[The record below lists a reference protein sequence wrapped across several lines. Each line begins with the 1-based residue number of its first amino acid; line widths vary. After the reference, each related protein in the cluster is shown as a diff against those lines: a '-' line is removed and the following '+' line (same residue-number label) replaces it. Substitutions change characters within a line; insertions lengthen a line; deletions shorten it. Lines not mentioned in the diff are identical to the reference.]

1 MVTKSSIWTKL
12 SFVKKIIM
20 VRFLG
25 FVLIF
30 FTIFFSRAISI
41 EVTSLEAEKRLEFSE
56 LFPKRICEKIY
67 DKSTFGSVKKLTD
80 DITLRNYFNLKRI
93 DLDEQNSTLSLF
105 LDQRSF
111 FYTEPKLNLII
122 FNSLSDDFSDEM
134 SSINKKVIEAKT
146 QKIVVCEYD
155 LNKSISEGKFFDF
168 QMTFQDSTKVESN
181 VKPKILIFYDGTIEY
196 IYYDE
201 VVSYN
206 ISDFDYKRYP
216 FDEQSFKF
224 VIYSKI
230 FEKVSFR
237 ASDKFKI
244 LNDEMREVNFTN
256 ISSPGWTINQFISY
270 PYMETLVDAYS
281 DYAKHSITTEFL
293 IERNSISFVFKFI
306 MPIVMIIMVT
316 YFTIF
321 VPFEFYRISVCITLV
336 LSLVAFNLVAAASK
350 IPDMP
355 YLNVFDWFIF
365 TAYIN
370 AISVLIITFIES
382 IYIGHFMGY
391 SQTDILKV
399 PRHEKTGLLIFR
411 KLSWIILLIILI
423 VSALAGYWVI
433 FLN

>member
-1 MVTKSSIWTKL
+1 MI
-12 SFVKKIIM
+12 
-20 VRFLG
+20 RFLG
-25 FVLIF
+25 FILIF
-30 FTIFFSRAISI
+30 LSIFISRAISI

-56 LFPKRICEKIY
+56 LFPKRICDNIY
-67 DKSTFGSVKKLTD
+67 DKSTFGTEKKLKED
-80 DITLRNYFNLKRI
+80 VVLKNFFNLKRI
-93 DLDEQNSTLSLF
+93 NLNEQNSSLSLF

-111 FYTEPKLNLII
+111 YYTEPKLNLII

-134 SSINKKVIEAKT
+134 SAINKKVIEAKT

-155 LNKSISEGKFFDF
+155 LNKSILEGKFFDF
-168 QMTFQDSTKVESN
+168 QMTYQDSTKVESN
-181 VKPKILIFYDGTIEY
+181 IDPKILIFYDGTVEY

-201 VVSYN
+201 VVTYN
-206 ISDFDYKRYP
+206 ISDFNYKKYP

-224 VIYSKI
+224 VVYSKV

-237 ASDKFKI
+237 ASNKFKI
-244 LNDEMREVNFTN
+244 LNDEMRKVNFTN

-293 IERNSISFVFKFI
+293 IQRNSISFVFKFI
-306 MPIVMIIMVT
+306 MPIVMIIMIT
-316 YFTIF
+316 YLTIF
-321 VPFEFYRISVCITLV
+321 LPFEFYRISVCITLV
-336 LSLVAFNLVAAASK
+336 LSLVAFNLVAASSK

-370 AISVLIITFIES
+370 AISVLIVTFIES

-391 SQTDILKV
+391 GQRDILNV
-399 PRHEKTGLLIFR
+399 PRHEKKGLLKFR
-411 KLSWIILLIILI
+411 KISGGVLLTILI
-423 VSALAGYWVI
+423 VSSVIGYSYI
-433 FLN
+433 YK

>member
-1 MVTKSSIWTKL
+1 MKMQTKKQMFLYPENFKIMKVL
-12 SFVKKIIM
+12 SFILLMLIN
-20 VRFLG
+20 
-25 FVLIF
+25 FVPK
-30 FTIFFSRAISI
+30 AVSI
-41 EVTSLEAEKRLEFSE
+41 EVSTLEAEKRLEFSE
-56 LFPKRICEKIY
+56 LFPKRICDDIY
-67 DKSTFGSVKKLTD
+67 NKSTFGVEKKLQED
-80 DITLRNYFNLKRI
+80 VTLRNFYNLKRI
-93 DLDEQNSTLSLF
+93 NLDEQKSTLSLF
-105 LDQRSF
+105 IDQRSF
-111 FYTEPKLNLII
+111 FYKEPKLNLII
-122 FNSLSDDFSDEM
+122 FNSLSDDFSNEM
-134 SSINKKVIEAKT
+134 SSISKKVKEAKT

-168 QMTFQDSTKVESN
+168 QMTFQDSIKVESN

-201 VVSYN
+201 VATYN

-244 LNDEMREVNFTN
+244 LNDEMREVNFSN
-256 ISSPGWTINQFISY
+256 ISSPGWTINQYIAY

-306 MPIVMIIMVT
+306 TPIMMIILIT
-316 YFTIF
+316 YITIF
-321 VPFEFYRISVCITLV
+321 LPFEFYRISVCITLV
-336 LSLVAFNLVAAASK
+336 LSLVAFNLVAASSK

-370 AISVLIITFIES
+370 AVSVLIVTFVES
-382 IYIGHFMGY
+382 IYIGHFLGY
-391 SQTDILKV
+391 GQKDILKV
-399 PRHEKTGLLIFR
+399 PRHKINGLLIFR
-411 KLSWIILLIILI
+411 KISWIILLLILI
-423 VSALAGYWVI
+423 ISASIGYFYI
-433 FLN
+433 YK

>member
-1 MVTKSSIWTKL
+1 MKMQTKKQMFLYPENNKNMKVL
-12 SFVKKIIM
+12 SFILLMLIN
-20 VRFLG
+20 
-25 FVLIF
+25 FVPK
-30 FTIFFSRAISI
+30 AVSI
-41 EVTSLEAEKRLEFSE
+41 EVSTLEAEKRLEFSE
-56 LFPKRICEKIY
+56 LFPKRICDDIY
-67 DKSTFGSVKKLTD
+67 NKSTFGVEKKLQED
-80 DITLRNYFNLKRI
+80 VTLRNYYNLKRI
-93 DLDEQNSTLSLF
+93 NLDEQKSTLSLF
-105 LDQRSF
+105 IDQRSF
-111 FYTEPKLNLII
+111 FYKEPNLNLII
-122 FNSLSDDFSDEM
+122 FNSLSDDFSNEM
-134 SSINKKVIEAKT
+134 SSISKKVKEAKT

-155 LNKSISEGKFFDF
+155 LNRSILEGKFFDF

-201 VVSYN
+201 VVTYN
-206 ISDFDYKRYP
+206 ISDFNYKKYP
-216 FDEQSFKF
+216 FDKQSFKF

-237 ASDKFKI
+237 ASDKFKL
-244 LNDEMREVNFTN
+244 LNNEMREVNFSN
-256 ISSPGWTINQFISY
+256 ISSPGWSIIQYIAY

-306 MPIVMIIMVT
+306 TPIMMITLIT

-321 VPFEFYRISVCITLV
+321 LPFEFYRISVCITLV
-336 LSLVAFNLVAAASK
+336 LSLVAFNLVAASSK

-370 AISVLIITFIES
+370 AVSVLIVTFVES

-391 SQTDILKV
+391 GQKDILRV
-399 PRHEKTGLLIFR
+399 PRDQKTGLLIFR
-411 KLSWIILLIILI
+411 KISWIILLLILI
-423 VSALAGYWVI
+423 ISASIGYFYI
-433 FLN
+433 YK

>member
-1 MVTKSSIWTKL
+1 MMNMRIKVL
-12 SFVKKIIM
+12 SFILLFLII
-20 VRFLG
+20 
-25 FVLIF
+25 FVPK
-30 FTIFFSRAISI
+30 AVSI
-41 EVTSLEAEKRLEFSE
+41 EVSTLEAEKRLEFSE
-56 LFPKRICEKIY
+56 LFPKRICDDIY
-67 DKSTFGSVKKLTD
+67 NKSTFGVEKKLQED
-80 DITLRNYFNLKRI
+80 VTLRNYYNLKRI
-93 DLDEQNSTLSLF
+93 NLDEQKSTLSLF
-105 LDQRSF
+105 IDQRSF
-111 FYTEPKLNLII
+111 FYKEPNLNLII
-122 FNSLSDDFSDEM
+122 FNSLSDDFSNEM
-134 SSINKKVIEAKT
+134 SSISKKVKEAKT

-155 LNKSISEGKFFDF
+155 LNRSILEGKFFDF

-201 VVSYN
+201 VVTYN
-206 ISDFDYKRYP
+206 ISDFNYKKYP

-237 ASDKFKI
+237 ASDKFKL
-244 LNDEMREVNFTN
+244 LNNEMREVNFSN
-256 ISSPGWTINQFISY
+256 ISSPGWSIIQYIAY

-306 MPIVMIIMVT
+306 TPIMMITLIT

-321 VPFEFYRISVCITLV
+321 LPFEFYRISVCITLV
-336 LSLVAFNLVAAASK
+336 LSLVAFNLVAASSK

-370 AISVLIITFIES
+370 AVSVLIVTFVES

-391 SQTDILKV
+391 GQKDILRV
-399 PRHEKTGLLIFR
+399 PRDQKTGLLIFR
-411 KLSWIILLIILI
+411 KISWIILLLILI
-423 VSALAGYWVI
+423 ISASIGYFYI
-433 FLN
+433 YK

>member
-1 MVTKSSIWTKL
+1 MT
-12 SFVKKIIM
+12 
-20 VRFLG
+20 RFLG
-25 FVLIF
+25 FVFILL
-30 FTIFFSRAISI
+30 TIFISRAISI
-41 EVTSLEAEKRLEFSE
+41 EVSSLEAEKRLEFSE
-56 LFPKRICEKIY
+56 LFPKRICDNIY
-67 DKSTFGSVKKLTD
+67 DKSTFGVEKKLKED
-80 DITLRNYFNLKRI
+80 VILKNYFNLKRI
-93 DLDEQNSTLSLF
+93 DLNEQNSNLSLF

-111 FYTEPKLNLII
+111 YYTEPKLNLII

-134 SSINKKVIEAKT
+134 SAINKKVIEAKT

-155 LNKSISEGKFFDF
+155 LNRSISEGKFFDF

-201 VVSYN
+201 VASYN

-237 ASDKFKI
+237 ASDKFKV
-244 LNDEMREVNFTN
+244 LNDEMRVVNFTN

-293 IERNSISFVFKFI
+293 IERNSVSFVFKFI

-321 VPFEFYRISVCITLV
+321 LPFEFYRISVCITLV
-336 LSLVAFNLVAAASK
+336 LSLVAFNLVAASSK

-370 AISVLIITFIES
+370 AVSVLIVTFVES
-382 IYIGHFMGY
+382 IYIGHFLGY
-391 SQTDILKV
+391 GQKDILKV
-399 PRHEKTGLLIFR
+399 PRHKINGLLIFR
-411 KLSWIILLIILI
+411 KISWIILLLILI
-423 VSALAGYWVI
+423 ISASIGYFYI
-433 FLN
+433 YK

>member
-1 MVTKSSIWTKL
+1 MKMQTKNQMFLYPENFKIMKVL
-12 SFVKKIIM
+12 SFILLMLIN
-20 VRFLG
+20 
-25 FVLIF
+25 FVPK
-30 FTIFFSRAISI
+30 AVSI
-41 EVTSLEAEKRLEFSE
+41 EVSTLEAEKRLEFSE
-56 LFPKRICEKIY
+56 LFPKRICDDIY
-67 DKSTFGSVKKLTD
+67 NKSTFGVEKKLQED
-80 DITLRNYFNLKRI
+80 VTLRNFYNLKRI
-93 DLDEQNSTLSLF
+93 NLDEQKSTLSLF
-105 LDQRSF
+105 IDQRSF
-111 FYTEPKLNLII
+111 FYKEPKLNLII

-134 SSINKKVIEAKT
+134 SSISKKVKEAKT

-155 LNKSISEGKFFDF
+155 LNRSILEGKFFDF

-201 VVSYN
+201 VVTYN
-206 ISDFDYKRYP
+206 ISDFNYKKYP
-216 FDEQSFKF
+216 FDKQSFKF

-244 LNDEMREVNFTN
+244 LNNDMREVNFSN
-256 ISSPGWTINQFISY
+256 ISSPGWSIIQYIAY

-281 DYAKHSITTEFL
+281 DYAKHSLTTEFL

-306 MPIVMIIMVT
+306 TPIMMITLIT

-321 VPFEFYRISVCITLV
+321 LPFEFYRISVCITLV
-336 LSLVAFNLVAAASK
+336 LSLVAFNLVAASSK

-370 AISVLIITFIES
+370 AVSVLIVTFVES
-382 IYIGHFMGY
+382 IYIGHFLGY
-391 SQTDILKV
+391 GQKDILKV
-399 PRHEKTGLLIFR
+399 PRDKKTGLLIFR
-411 KLSWIILLIILI
+411 KISWIVLLLILI
-423 VSALAGYWVI
+423 ISASIGYFYI
-433 FLN
+433 YK

>member
-1 MVTKSSIWTKL
+1 MT
-12 SFVKKIIM
+12 
-20 VRFLG
+20 RFFG

-30 FTIFFSRAISI
+30 LTIFISRAISI

-56 LFPKRICEKIY
+56 LFPKRICDNIY
-67 DKSTFGSVKKLTD
+67 DQSNFGVEKKLKED
-80 DITLRNYFNLKRI
+80 VTLKNYFNLKRI
-93 DLDEQNSTLSLF
+93 NLDEQKSTLFLF

-122 FNSLSDDFSDEM
+122 FNSLSDDFSNEM
-134 SSINKKVIEAKT
+134 SAINKKVIEAKT

-196 IYYDE
+196 VYYDE
-201 VVSYN
+201 VASYN

-237 ASDKFKI
+237 ASNKFKI
-244 LNDEMREVNFTN
+244 LNDEMREVNFSN
-256 ISSPGWTINQFISY
+256 ISSPGWTINQYIAY

-293 IERNSISFVFKFI
+293 IQRNSISFVFKFI
-306 MPIVMIIMVT
+306 MPIVMIIIVT
-316 YFTIF
+316 YFTVF

-350 IPDMP
+350 IPNMP

-370 AISVLIITFIES
+370 AISVLIITFVES

-391 SQTDILKV
+391 GQRDILKI
-399 PRHEKTGLLIFR
+399 PKDEKTGLLKFR
-411 KLSWIILLIILI
+411 RISWIILLIILI
-423 VSALAGYWVI
+423 TSTLLGYFYI
-433 FLN
+433 YK

>member
-1 MVTKSSIWTKL
+1 MT
-12 SFVKKIIM
+12 
-20 VRFLG
+20 RFFG

-30 FTIFFSRAISI
+30 LTIFISRAISI

-56 LFPKRICEKIY
+56 LFPKRICDNIY
-67 DKSTFGSVKKLTD
+67 DQSNFGVEKKLKED
-80 DITLRNYFNLKRI
+80 VTLKNYFNLKRI
-93 DLDEQNSTLSLF
+93 NLDEQKSTLSLF

-122 FNSLSDDFSDEM
+122 FNSLSDDFSNEM
-134 SSINKKVIEAKT
+134 SAINKKVIEAKT

-196 IYYDE
+196 VYYDE
-201 VVSYN
+201 IASYN

-237 ASDKFKI
+237 ASNKFKI
-244 LNDEMREVNFTN
+244 LNDEMREVNFSN
-256 ISSPGWTINQFISY
+256 ISSPGWTINQYIAY

-293 IERNSISFVFKFI
+293 IQRNSISFVFKFI
-306 MPIVMIIMVT
+306 MPIVMIIIVT
-316 YFTIF
+316 YFTVF

-350 IPDMP
+350 IPNMP

-370 AISVLIITFIES
+370 AISVLIITFVES

-391 SQTDILKV
+391 GQKDILKI
-399 PRHEKTGLLIFR
+399 PRDEKTGLLKFR
-411 KLSWIILLIILI
+411 RISWIILLIILI
-423 VSALAGYWVI
+423 TSTLLGYFYI
-433 FLN
+433 YK

>member
-1 MVTKSSIWTKL
+1 MI
-12 SFVKKIIM
+12 
-20 VRFLG
+20 RFLG
-25 FVLIF
+25 FILIF
-30 FTIFFSRAISI
+30 LSIFISRAISI

-56 LFPKRICEKIY
+56 LFPKRICDNIY
-67 DKSTFGSVKKLTD
+67 DKSTFGTEKKLKED
-80 DITLRNYFNLKRI
+80 VTLKNFFNLKRI
-93 DLDEQNSTLSLF
+93 NLDEQNSTLSLF

-111 FYTEPKLNLII
+111 YYTEPKLNLII

-134 SSINKKVIEAKT
+134 SAINKKVIEAKT

-168 QMTFQDSTKVESN
+168 QMTYQDSTKVVSN
-181 VKPKILIFYDGTIEY
+181 IDPKILIFYDGTVEY

-201 VVSYN
+201 VVTYN
-206 ISDFDYKRYP
+206 ISDFNYKKYP

-237 ASDKFKI
+237 ASNKFKI
-244 LNDEMREVNFTN
+244 LNDEMREVNFSN
-256 ISSPGWTINQFISY
+256 ISSPGWTINQYIAY

-293 IERNSISFVFKFI
+293 IQRNSISFVFKFI
-306 MPIVMIIMVT
+306 MPIVMIIMIT
-316 YFTIF
+316 YLTIF
-321 VPFEFYRISVCITLV
+321 LPFEFYRISVCITLV
-336 LSLVAFNLVAAASK
+336 LSLVAFNLVAASSK

-370 AISVLIITFIES
+370 AISVLIVTFIES
-382 IYIGHFMGY
+382 IYVGHFMGY
-391 SQTDILKV
+391 GQKDILKV
-399 PRHEKTGLLIFR
+399 PKHEKAGLLIFR
-411 KLSWIILLIILI
+411 RISWIILLIILI
-423 VSALAGYWVI
+423 VSALIGYFYI
-433 FLN
+433 YK

>member
-1 MVTKSSIWTKL
+1 MI
-12 SFVKKIIM
+12 
-20 VRFLG
+20 RFLG

-30 FTIFFSRAISI
+30 LTIFVSRAISI
-41 EVTSLEAEKRLEFSE
+41 EVSSLEAEKWLEFSE
-56 LFPKRICEKIY
+56 LFPKRICDNIY
-67 DKSTFGSVKKLTD
+67 DKSTFGVEKKLKED
-80 DITLRNYFNLKRI
+80 VILKNYFNLKRI
-93 DLDEQNSTLSLF
+93 DLNEQNSNLSLF

-111 FYTEPKLNLII
+111 YYTEPKLNLII

-134 SSINKKVIEAKT
+134 SAINKKVIEAKT

-196 IYYDE
+196 VYYDE
-201 VVSYN
+201 VASYN

-216 FDEQSFKF
+216 FDEQIFKF

-293 IERNSISFVFKFI
+293 IKRNSIAFVFKFI
-306 MPIVMIIMVT
+306 MPIVMITIMT

-321 VPFEFYRISVCITLV
+321 VPFEFARTEVCFTLV

-365 TAYIN
+365 TAYVN
-370 AISVLIITFIES
+370 AISVLLVTFIES
-382 IYIGHFMGY
+382 VYIGHFLGY
-391 SQTDILKV
+391 
-399 PRHEKTGLLIFR
+399 EKKEIIKISPSEKKGLLKFR
-411 KLSWIILLIILI
+411 NISGGILLLILI
-423 VSALAGYWVI
+423 ASTLVGYFSI
-433 FLN
+433 YK

>member
-1 MVTKSSIWTKL
+1 MT
-12 SFVKKIIM
+12 
-20 VRFLG
+20 RFFG

-30 FTIFFSRAISI
+30 LTIFISRAISI

-56 LFPKRICEKIY
+56 LFPKRICDNIY
-67 DKSTFGSVKKLTD
+67 DQSNFGVEKKLKED
-80 DITLRNYFNLKRI
+80 VTLKNYFNLKRI
-93 DLDEQNSTLSLF
+93 NLDEQKSTLSLF

-122 FNSLSDDFSDEM
+122 FNSLSDDFSNEM
-134 SSINKKVIEAKT
+134 SAINKKVIEAKT

-196 IYYDE
+196 VYYDE
-201 VVSYN
+201 VASYN

-237 ASDKFKI
+237 ASNKFKI
-244 LNDEMREVNFTN
+244 LNDEMREVNFSN
-256 ISSPGWTINQFISY
+256 ISSPGWTINQYIAY

-306 MPIVMIIMVT
+306 TPIMMIILIT
-316 YFTIF
+316 YITIF
-321 VPFEFYRISVCITLV
+321 LPFEFYRISVCITLV
-336 LSLVAFNLVAAASK
+336 LSLVAFNLVAASSK

-370 AISVLIITFIES
+370 AVSVLIVTFVES
-382 IYIGHFMGY
+382 IYIGHFLGY
-391 SQTDILKV
+391 GQKDILKV
-399 PRHEKTGLLIFR
+399 PRHKINGLLIFR
-411 KLSWIILLIILI
+411 KISWIILLLILI
-423 VSALAGYWVI
+423 ISASIGYFYI
-433 FLN
+433 YK

>member
-1 MVTKSSIWTKL
+1 MI
-12 SFVKKIIM
+12 
-20 VRFLG
+20 RFLG
-25 FVLIF
+25 FILIF
-30 FTIFFSRAISI
+30 LTIFITRAISI

-56 LFPKRICEKIY
+56 LFPKRICDNIY
-67 DKSTFGSVKKLTD
+67 DKSTFGTEKKLKED
-80 DITLRNYFNLKRI
+80 VTLKNFFNLKRI
-93 DLDEQNSTLSLF
+93 NLDEQNSTLSLF

-111 FYTEPKLNLII
+111 YYTEPKLNLII

-134 SSINKKVIEAKT
+134 SAINKKVIEAKT

-168 QMTFQDSTKVESN
+168 QMTYQDSTKVESN
-181 VKPKILIFYDGTIEY
+181 IDPKILIFYDGTVEY

-201 VVSYN
+201 VVTYN
-206 ISDFDYKRYP
+206 TSDFNYKKYP
-216 FDEQSFKF
+216 FGEQSFKF
-224 VIYSKI
+224 VVYSKV

-237 ASDKFKI
+237 ASNKFKI
-244 LNDEMREVNFTN
+244 LNDEMRKVNFTN

-293 IERNSISFVFKFI
+293 IQRNSISFVFKFI

-321 VPFEFYRISVCITLV
+321 LPFEFYRISVCITLV
-336 LSLVAFNLVAAASK
+336 LSLVAFNLVAASSK

-370 AISVLIITFIES
+370 AISVLLVTFTES
-382 IYIGHFMGY
+382 IYIGHVMGY
-391 SQTDILKV
+391 GQNDILKV
-399 PRHEKTGLLIFR
+399 PRHEKAGLLIFR
-411 KLSWIILLIILI
+411 KISWVILLIILI
-423 VSALAGYWVI
+423 ISALIGYFYI
-433 FLN
+433 YK

>member
-1 MVTKSSIWTKL
+1 MI
-12 SFVKKIIM
+12 
-20 VRFLG
+20 RFLG
-25 FVLIF
+25 FILIF
-30 FTIFFSRAISI
+30 LSIFISRAISI

-56 LFPKRICEKIY
+56 LFPKRICDNIY
-67 DKSTFGSVKKLTD
+67 DKSTFGTEKKLKED
-80 DITLRNYFNLKRI
+80 VTLKNFFNLKRI
-93 DLDEQNSTLSLF
+93 NLDEQNSTLSLF

-111 FYTEPKLNLII
+111 YYTEPKLNLII

-134 SSINKKVIEAKT
+134 SAINKKVIEAKT

-168 QMTFQDSTKVESN
+168 QMTYQDSTKVVSN
-181 VKPKILIFYDGTIEY
+181 IDPKILIFYDGTVEY

-201 VVSYN
+201 VVTYN
-206 ISDFDYKRYP
+206 TSDFNYKKYP

-224 VIYSKI
+224 VVYSKV

-237 ASDKFKI
+237 ASNKFKI
-244 LNDEMREVNFTN
+244 LNDEMRKVNFTN

-293 IERNSISFVFKFI
+293 IQRNSISFVFKFI
-306 MPIVMIIMVT
+306 MPIVMIIMIT
-316 YFTIF
+316 YLTIF
-321 VPFEFYRISVCITLV
+321 LPFEFYRISVCITLV
-336 LSLVAFNLVAAASK
+336 LSLVAFNLVAASSK

-370 AISVLIITFIES
+370 AISVLIVTFIES
-382 IYIGHFMGY
+382 IYVGHFMGY
-391 SQTDILKV
+391 GQKDILNV
-399 PRHEKTGLLIFR
+399 PRHEKAGLLIFR
-411 KLSWIILLIILI
+411 RISWIILLIILI
-423 VSALAGYWVI
+423 VSALIGYFYI
-433 FLN
+433 YK

>member
-1 MVTKSSIWTKL
+1 MI
-12 SFVKKIIM
+12 
-20 VRFLG
+20 RFLG
-25 FVLIF
+25 FILIF
-30 FTIFFSRAISI
+30 LSIFISRAISI

-56 LFPKRICEKIY
+56 LFPKRICDNIY
-67 DKSTFGSVKKLTD
+67 DKSTFGTEKKLKED
-80 DITLRNYFNLKRI
+80 VTLKNFFNLKRI
-93 DLDEQNSTLSLF
+93 NLDEQNSTLSLF

-111 FYTEPKLNLII
+111 YYTEPKLNLII

-134 SSINKKVIEAKT
+134 SAINKKVIEAKT

-168 QMTFQDSTKVESN
+168 QMTYQDSTKVVSN
-181 VKPKILIFYDGTIEY
+181 IDPKILIFYDGTVEY

-201 VVSYN
+201 VVTYN
-206 ISDFDYKRYP
+206 ISDFNYKKYP

-224 VIYSKI
+224 VVYSKV

-237 ASDKFKI
+237 ASNKFKI
-244 LNDEMREVNFTN
+244 LNDEMRKVNFTN

-293 IERNSISFVFKFI
+293 IQRNSISFVFKFI

-321 VPFEFYRISVCITLV
+321 LPFEFYRISVCITLV
-336 LSLVAFNLVAAASK
+336 LSLVAFNLVAAASR

-370 AISVLIITFIES
+370 AISVLIVTFIES
-382 IYIGHFMGY
+382 IYVGHFMGY
-391 SQTDILKV
+391 GQKDILKV
-399 PRHEKTGLLIFR
+399 PKHEKAGLLIFR
-411 KLSWIILLIILI
+411 RISWIILLIILI
-423 VSALAGYWVI
+423 VSALIGYFYI
-433 FLN
+433 YK

>member
-1 MVTKSSIWTKL
+1 MT
-12 SFVKKIIM
+12 
-20 VRFLG
+20 RFFG

-30 FTIFFSRAISI
+30 LTIFISRAISI

-56 LFPKRICEKIY
+56 LFPKRICDNIY
-67 DKSTFGSVKKLTD
+67 DQSNFGVEKKLKED
-80 DITLRNYFNLKRI
+80 VTLKNYFNLKRI
-93 DLDEQNSTLSLF
+93 NLDEQKSTLSLF

-122 FNSLSDDFSDEM
+122 FNSLSDDFSNEM
-134 SSINKKVIEAKT
+134 SAINKKVIEAKT
-146 QKIVVCEYD
+146 QKIVVCEFD

-196 IYYDE
+196 VYYDE
-201 VVSYN
+201 IASYN

-237 ASDKFKI
+237 ASNKFKI
-244 LNDEMREVNFTN
+244 LNDEMREVNFSN
-256 ISSPGWTINQFISY
+256 ISSPGWTINQYIAY

-293 IERNSISFVFKFI
+293 IQRNSISFVFKFI
-306 MPIVMIIMVT
+306 MPIVMIIIVT
-316 YFTIF
+316 YFTVF

-350 IPDMP
+350 IPNMP

-370 AISVLIITFIES
+370 AISVLIITFVES

-391 SQTDILKV
+391 GQRDILKI
-399 PRHEKTGLLIFR
+399 PKDEKTGLLKFR
-411 KLSWIILLIILI
+411 RISWIILLIILI
-423 VSALAGYWVI
+423 TSTLLGYFYI
-433 FLN
+433 YK

>member
-1 MVTKSSIWTKL
+1 MI
-12 SFVKKIIM
+12 
-20 VRFLG
+20 RFLG
-25 FVLIF
+25 FILIF
-30 FTIFFSRAISI
+30 LSIFISRAISI

-56 LFPKRICEKIY
+56 LFPKRICDNIY
-67 DKSTFGSVKKLTD
+67 DKSTFGTEKKLKED
-80 DITLRNYFNLKRI
+80 VTLKNFFNLKRI
-93 DLDEQNSTLSLF
+93 NLDEQNSTLSLF

-111 FYTEPKLNLII
+111 YYTEPKLNLII

-134 SSINKKVIEAKT
+134 SAINKKVIEAKT

-168 QMTFQDSTKVESN
+168 QMTYQDSTKVVSN
-181 VKPKILIFYDGTIEY
+181 IDPKILIFYDGTVEY

-201 VVSYN
+201 VVTYN
-206 ISDFDYKRYP
+206 TSDFNYKKYP

-224 VIYSKI
+224 VVYSKV

-244 LNDEMREVNFTN
+244 LNDEMRKVNFTN

-293 IERNSISFVFKFI
+293 IQRNSISFVFKFI

-321 VPFEFYRISVCITLV
+321 LPFEFYRISVCITLV
-336 LSLVAFNLVAAASK
+336 LSLVAFNLVAASSK

-370 AISVLIITFIES
+370 AISVLIVTFIES
-382 IYIGHFMGY
+382 IYVGHFMGY
-391 SQTDILKV
+391 GQKDILNV
-399 PRHEKTGLLIFR
+399 PRHEKAGLLIFR
-411 KLSWIILLIILI
+411 KISWVILLIILI
-423 VSALAGYWVI
+423 ISALIGYFYI
-433 FLN
+433 YK

>member
-1 MVTKSSIWTKL
+1 MKMQTKKQMFLYPENFKIMKVL
-12 SFVKKIIM
+12 SFILLMLIN
-20 VRFLG
+20 
-25 FVLIF
+25 FVPK
-30 FTIFFSRAISI
+30 AVSI
-41 EVTSLEAEKRLEFSE
+41 EVSTLEAEKRLEFSE
-56 LFPKRICEKIY
+56 LFPKRICDDIY
-67 DKSTFGSVKKLTD
+67 NKSTFGVEKKLQED
-80 DITLRNYFNLKRI
+80 VTLRNFYNLKRI
-93 DLDEQNSTLSLF
+93 NLDEQKSTLSLF
-105 LDQRSF
+105 IDQRSF
-111 FYTEPKLNLII
+111 FYKEPKLNLII
-122 FNSLSDDFSDEM
+122 FNSLSDDFSNEM
-134 SSINKKVIEAKT
+134 SSISKKVKEAKT

-168 QMTFQDSTKVESN
+168 QMTFQDSIKVESN

-201 VVSYN
+201 VATYN

-244 LNDEMREVNFTN
+244 LNDEMREVNFSN
-256 ISSPGWTINQFISY
+256 ISSPGWTINQYIAY

-281 DYAKHSITTEFL
+281 DYAKHSLTTEFL

-306 MPIVMIIMVT
+306 TPIMMITLIT

-321 VPFEFYRISVCITLV
+321 LPFEFYRISVCITLV
-336 LSLVAFNLVAAASK
+336 LSLVAFNLVAASSK

-370 AISVLIITFIES
+370 AVSVLIVTFVES
-382 IYIGHFMGY
+382 IYIGHFLGY
-391 SQTDILKV
+391 GQKDILKV
-399 PRHEKTGLLIFR
+399 PRHKINGLLIFR
-411 KLSWIILLIILI
+411 KISWIILLLILI
-423 VSALAGYWVI
+423 ISASIGYFYI
-433 FLN
+433 YK

>member
-1 MVTKSSIWTKL
+1 MKMQTKKQMFLYPENFKIMKVL
-12 SFVKKIIM
+12 SFILLLLIT
-20 VRFLG
+20 
-25 FVLIF
+25 FVPK
-30 FTIFFSRAISI
+30 AVSI
-41 EVTSLEAEKRLEFSE
+41 EVSSLEAEKRLEFSE
-56 LFPKRICEKIY
+56 LFPKRICDDIY
-67 DKSTFGSVKKLTD
+67 NKSTFGVEKKLQED
-80 DITLRNYFNLKRI
+80 VTLRNYYNLKRI
-93 DLDEQNSTLSLF
+93 NLDEQKSTLSLF
-105 LDQRSF
+105 IDQRSF
-111 FYTEPKLNLII
+111 FYKEPKLNLII
-122 FNSLSDDFSDEM
+122 FNSLSDDFSNEM
-134 SSINKKVIEAKT
+134 SSISKKVKEAKT

-168 QMTFQDSTKVESN
+168 QMTFQDSIKVESN

-201 VVSYN
+201 VVTYN

-244 LNDEMREVNFTN
+244 LNDEMREVNFSN
-256 ISSPGWTINQFISY
+256 ISSPGWTINQYIAY

-321 VPFEFYRISVCITLV
+321 VPFEFHRISVCITLV
-336 LSLVAFNLVAAASK
+336 LSLVAFNLVAASSK

-391 SQTDILKV
+391 GQKDILKV
-399 PRHEKTGLLIFR
+399 PRDEKTGLLIFR
-411 KLSWIILLIILI
+411 KISWIILLLILI
-423 VSALAGYWVI
+423 ISSSIGYFYI
-433 FLN
+433 YK

>member
-1 MVTKSSIWTKL
+1 MI
-12 SFVKKIIM
+12 
-20 VRFLG
+20 RFLG
-25 FVLIF
+25 FILIF
-30 FTIFFSRAISI
+30 LSIFISRAISI

-56 LFPKRICEKIY
+56 LFPKRICDNIY
-67 DKSTFGSVKKLTD
+67 DKSTFGTEKKLKED
-80 DITLRNYFNLKRI
+80 VTLKNFFNLKRI
-93 DLDEQNSTLSLF
+93 NLDEQNSTLSLF

-111 FYTEPKLNLII
+111 YYTEPKLNLII

-134 SSINKKVIEAKT
+134 SAINKKVIEAKT

-168 QMTFQDSTKVESN
+168 QMTYQDSTKVVSN
-181 VKPKILIFYDGTIEY
+181 IDPKILIFYDGTVEY

-201 VVSYN
+201 VVTYN
-206 ISDFDYKRYP
+206 ISDFNYKKYP

-224 VIYSKI
+224 VVYSKV

-244 LNDEMREVNFTN
+244 LNDEMRKVNFTN

-293 IERNSISFVFKFI
+293 IQRNSISFVFKFI
-306 MPIVMIIMVT
+306 MPIVMIIMIT
-316 YFTIF
+316 YLTIF
-321 VPFEFYRISVCITLV
+321 LPFEFYRISVCITLV
-336 LSLVAFNLVAAASK
+336 LSLVAFNLVAASSK

-370 AISVLIITFIES
+370 AISVLIVTFIES
-382 IYIGHFMGY
+382 IYVGHFMGY
-391 SQTDILKV
+391 GQKDILKV
-399 PRHEKTGLLIFR
+399 PKHEKAGLLIFR
-411 KLSWIILLIILI
+411 RISWIILLIILI
-423 VSALAGYWVI
+423 VSALIGYFYI
-433 FLN
+433 YK

>member
-1 MVTKSSIWTKL
+1 MKMQTKKQMFLYPENFKIMKVL
-12 SFVKKIIM
+12 SFILLMLIN
-20 VRFLG
+20 
-25 FVLIF
+25 FVPK
-30 FTIFFSRAISI
+30 AVSI
-41 EVTSLEAEKRLEFSE
+41 EVSTLEAEKRLEFSE
-56 LFPKRICEKIY
+56 LFPKRICDDIY
-67 DKSTFGSVKKLTD
+67 NKSTFGVEKKLQED
-80 DITLRNYFNLKRI
+80 VTLRNFYNLKRI
-93 DLDEQNSTLSLF
+93 NLDEQKSTLSLF
-105 LDQRSF
+105 IDQRSF
-111 FYTEPKLNLII
+111 FYKEPKLNLII
-122 FNSLSDDFSDEM
+122 FNSLSDDFSNEM
-134 SSINKKVIEAKT
+134 SSISKKVKEAKT

-168 QMTFQDSTKVESN
+168 QMTFQDSIKVESN

-201 VVSYN
+201 VATYN

-306 MPIVMIIMVT
+306 TPIMMIILIT
-316 YFTIF
+316 YITIF
-321 VPFEFYRISVCITLV
+321 LPFEFYRISVCITLV
-336 LSLVAFNLVAAASK
+336 LSLVAFNLVAASSK

-370 AISVLIITFIES
+370 AVSVLIVTFVES
-382 IYIGHFMGY
+382 IYIGHFLGY
-391 SQTDILKV
+391 GQKDILKV
-399 PRHEKTGLLIFR
+399 PRHKINGLLIFR
-411 KLSWIILLIILI
+411 KISWIILLLILI
-423 VSALAGYWVI
+423 ISASIGYFYI
-433 FLN
+433 YK

>member
-1 MVTKSSIWTKL
+1 MT
-12 SFVKKIIM
+12 
-20 VRFLG
+20 RFFG

-30 FTIFFSRAISI
+30 LTIFISRAISI

-56 LFPKRICEKIY
+56 LFPKRICDNIY
-67 DKSTFGSVKKLTD
+67 DQSNFGVEKKLKED
-80 DITLRNYFNLKRI
+80 VTLKNYFNLKRI
-93 DLDEQNSTLSLF
+93 NLDEQKSTLFLF

-122 FNSLSDDFSDEM
+122 FNSLSDDFSNEM
-134 SSINKKVIEAKT
+134 SAINKKVIEAKT

-196 IYYDE
+196 VYYDE
-201 VVSYN
+201 VASYN

-237 ASDKFKI
+237 ASNKFKI
-244 LNDEMREVNFTN
+244 LNDEMREVNFSN
-256 ISSPGWTINQFISY
+256 ISSPGWTINQYIAY

-316 YFTIF
+316 YLTIF
-321 VPFEFYRISVCITLV
+321 LPFEFYRISVCITLV

-370 AISVLIITFIES
+370 AISVLIITFVES

-391 SQTDILKV
+391 GQRDILKI
-399 PRHEKTGLLIFR
+399 PRDEKTGLLKFR
-411 KLSWIILLIILI
+411 RISWIILLIILI
-423 VSALAGYWVI
+423 TSTLLGYFYI
-433 FLN
+433 YK

>member
-1 MVTKSSIWTKL
+1 MKMQTKKQMFLYPENFKIMKVL
-12 SFVKKIIM
+12 SFILLLLIT
-20 VRFLG
+20 
-25 FVLIF
+25 FVPK
-30 FTIFFSRAISI
+30 AVSI
-41 EVTSLEAEKRLEFSE
+41 EVSTLEAEKRLEFSE
-56 LFPKRICEKIY
+56 LFPKRICDDIY
-67 DKSTFGSVKKLTD
+67 NKSTFGVEKKLQED
-80 DITLRNYFNLKRI
+80 VTLRNFYNLKRI
-93 DLDEQNSTLSLF
+93 NLDEQKSTLSLF
-105 LDQRSF
+105 IDQRSF
-111 FYTEPKLNLII
+111 FYKEPNLNLII
-122 FNSLSDDFSDEM
+122 FNSLSDDFSNEM
-134 SSINKKVIEAKT
+134 SSISKKVKEAKT

-155 LNKSISEGKFFDF
+155 LNRSILEGKFFDF

-201 VVSYN
+201 VVTYN
-206 ISDFDYKRYP
+206 ISDFNYKKYP

-244 LNDEMREVNFTN
+244 LNNDMREVNFSN
-256 ISSPGWTINQFISY
+256 ISSPGWSIIQYIAY

-306 MPIVMIIMVT
+306 TPIMMIILIT
-316 YFTIF
+316 YITIF
-321 VPFEFYRISVCITLV
+321 LPFEFYRISVCITLV
-336 LSLVAFNLVAAASK
+336 LSLVAFNLVAASSK

-370 AISVLIITFIES
+370 AVSVLIVTFVES
-382 IYIGHFMGY
+382 IYIGHFLGY
-391 SQTDILKV
+391 GQKDILKV
-399 PRHEKTGLLIFR
+399 PRDKKTGLLIFR
-411 KLSWIILLIILI
+411 KISWIVLLLILI
-423 VSALAGYWVI
+423 ISASIGYFYI
-433 FLN
+433 YK

>member
-1 MVTKSSIWTKL
+1 MKN
-12 SFVKKIIM
+12 IIIIT
-20 VRFLG
+20 L
-25 FVLIF
+25 LF
-30 FTIFFSRAISI
+30 FISI
-41 EVTSLEAEKRLEFSE
+41 FCKSFAIEVSSLEAEKRLEFSE
-56 LFPKRICEKIY
+56 LFPKRICDNIY
-67 DKSTFGSVKKLTD
+67 DKSTFGIEKKLKED
-80 DITLRNYFNLKRI
+80 VILRNYFNLKRI
-93 DLDEQNSTLSLF
+93 DLNEQNSNLSLF

-111 FYTEPKLNLII
+111 YYTEPKLNLII

-134 SSINKKVIEAKT
+134 SAINKKVIEAKT

-168 QMTFQDSTKVESN
+168 QMIFQDSTKVVSN

-201 VVSYN
+201 IVTYN

-237 ASDKFKI
+237 ASDKFKV
-244 LNDEMREVNFTN
+244 LNDEMREVNFSN
-256 ISSPGWTINQFISY
+256 ISSPGWTISQYIAY

-306 MPIVMIIMVT
+306 MPIVMIVMVT

-321 VPFEFYRISVCITLV
+321 VPFDFHRVSVCITLV

-355 YLNVFDWFIF
+355 YLNVFDWFLF

-370 AISVLIITFIES
+370 AISVLIVSFIES
-382 IYIGHFMGY
+382 IYIGQFMGY
-391 SQTDILKV
+391 GQEDILKV
-399 PRHEKTGLLIFR
+399 PRHEKKGLLKFR
-411 KLSWIILLIILI
+411 KISGVVLLIILI
-423 VSALAGYWVI
+423 VSTVIGYFYI
-433 FLN
+433 YK

>member
-1 MVTKSSIWTKL
+1 MI
-12 SFVKKIIM
+12 
-20 VRFLG
+20 RFLG
-25 FVLIF
+25 FILIF
-30 FTIFFSRAISI
+30 LTIFISRSISI
-41 EVTSLEAEKRLEFSE
+41 EVTSLEVEKRLEFSE
-56 LFPKRICEKIY
+56 LFPKRICDNIY
-67 DKSTFGSVKKLTD
+67 DKSAFGTEKKLKEYV
-80 DITLRNYFNLKRI
+80 TLKNFFNLKRI
-93 DLDEQNSTLSLF
+93 NLDEQNSSLSLF

-111 FYTEPKLNLII
+111 YYTEPKLNLII

-134 SSINKKVIEAKT
+134 SAINKKVIEAKT

-168 QMTFQDSTKVESN
+168 QMTYQDSTKVESN
-181 VKPKILIFYDGTIEY
+181 IDPKILIFYDGTVEY

-201 VVSYN
+201 VVTYN
-206 ISDFDYKRYP
+206 ISDFNYKKYP

-224 VIYSKI
+224 VVYSKV

-244 LNDEMREVNFTN
+244 LNDEMSKVNFTN

-293 IERNSISFVFKFI
+293 IQRNSISFVFKFI
-306 MPIVMIIMVT
+306 MPIVMLIMVT

-321 VPFEFYRISVCITLV
+321 LPFEFDRISVCITLV

-382 IYIGHFMGY
+382 IYVGHFMGY
-391 SQTDILKV
+391 DQKDILKV
-399 PRHEKTGLLIFR
+399 PRDEKTGLLKFR
-411 KLSWIILLIILI
+411 KISWVILLIILI
-423 VSALAGYWVI
+423 ISALTGYFYI
-433 FLN
+433 YK

>member
-1 MVTKSSIWTKL
+1 MKNITIIIFLFFITTFCKS
-12 SFVKKIIM
+12 F
-20 VRFLG
+20 
-25 FVLIF
+25 
-30 FTIFFSRAISI
+30 AI
-41 EVTSLEAEKRLEFSE
+41 EVSSLEAEKRLEFSE
-56 LFPKRICEKIY
+56 LFPKRICDNIY
-67 DKSTFGSVKKLTD
+67 DKSTFGIEKKLKED
-80 DITLRNYFNLKRI
+80 VILKNYFNLKRI
-93 DLDEQNSTLSLF
+93 DLNEQNSNLSLF

-111 FYTEPKLNLII
+111 YYTEPKLNLII

-134 SSINKKVIEAKT
+134 SAINKKVIEAKT

-155 LNKSISEGKFFDF
+155 LNKSIAEGKFFDF

-201 VVSYN
+201 VVEYN

-216 FDEQSFKF
+216 FDEQTFKF
-224 VIYSKI
+224 VIFSKI

-237 ASDKFKI
+237 ASDKFKV

-321 VPFEFYRISVCITLV
+321 VPFEFHRISVCITLV
-336 LSLVAFNLVAAASK
+336 LSLVAFNLVAASSK

-391 SQTDILKV
+391 GQKDILKV
-399 PRHEKTGLLIFR
+399 PRDEKTGLLIFR
-411 KLSWIILLIILI
+411 KISWIILLLILI
-423 VSALAGYWVI
+423 ISSSIGYFYI
-433 FLN
+433 YK

>member
-1 MVTKSSIWTKL
+1 MI
-12 SFVKKIIM
+12 
-20 VRFLG
+20 RFLG
-25 FVLIF
+25 FILIF
-30 FTIFFSRAISI
+30 LTIFISRSISI

-56 LFPKRICEKIY
+56 LFPKRICDNIY
-67 DKSTFGSVKKLTD
+67 DKSAFGTEKKLKEYV
-80 DITLRNYFNLKRI
+80 TLKNFFNLKRI
-93 DLDEQNSTLSLF
+93 NLDEQNSSLSLF

-111 FYTEPKLNLII
+111 YYTEPKLNLII

-134 SSINKKVIEAKT
+134 SAINKKVIEAKT

-168 QMTFQDSTKVESN
+168 QMTYQDSTKVESN
-181 VKPKILIFYDGTIEY
+181 IDPKILIFYDGTVEY

-201 VVSYN
+201 VVTYN
-206 ISDFDYKRYP
+206 ISDFNYKKYP

-224 VIYSKI
+224 VVYSKV

-244 LNDEMREVNFTN
+244 LNDEMRKVNFTN

-293 IERNSISFVFKFI
+293 IQRNSISFVFKFI
-306 MPIVMIIMVT
+306 MPIVMLIMVT

-321 VPFEFYRISVCITLV
+321 LPFEFDRISVCITLV

-370 AISVLIITFIES
+370 AISVLIVTFIES
-382 IYIGHFMGY
+382 IYIGQFMGY
-391 SQTDILKV
+391 GQKDILKV
-399 PRHEKTGLLIFR
+399 PRHEKTGLLKFR
-411 KLSWIILLIILI
+411 KISWVILLIILI
-423 VSALAGYWVI
+423 ISALTGYFYI
-433 FLN
+433 YK

>member
-1 MVTKSSIWTKL
+1 MI
-12 SFVKKIIM
+12 
-20 VRFLG
+20 RFLG
-25 FVLIF
+25 FILIF
-30 FTIFFSRAISI
+30 LSIFISRAISI

-56 LFPKRICEKIY
+56 LFPKRICDNIY
-67 DKSTFGSVKKLTD
+67 DKSTFGTEKKLKED
-80 DITLRNYFNLKRI
+80 VTLKNFFNLKRI
-93 DLDEQNSTLSLF
+93 NLDEQNSTLSLF

-111 FYTEPKLNLII
+111 YYTEPKLNLII

-134 SSINKKVIEAKT
+134 SAINKKVIEAKT

-168 QMTFQDSTKVESN
+168 QMTYQDSTKVVSN
-181 VKPKILIFYDGTIEY
+181 IDPKILIFYDGTVEY

-201 VVSYN
+201 VVTYKT
-206 ISDFDYKRYP
+206 SDFNYKKYP

-224 VIYSKI
+224 VVYSKV

-237 ASDKFKI
+237 ASNKFKI
-244 LNDEMREVNFTN
+244 LNDEMRKVNFTN

-293 IERNSISFVFKFI
+293 IQRNSISFVFKFI
-306 MPIVMIIMVT
+306 MPIVMIIMIT
-316 YFTIF
+316 YLTIF
-321 VPFEFYRISVCITLV
+321 LPFEFYRISVCITLV
-336 LSLVAFNLVAAASK
+336 LSLVAFNLVAASSK

-370 AISVLIITFIES
+370 AISVLIVTFIES
-382 IYIGHFMGY
+382 IYVGHFRGY
-391 SQTDILKV
+391 GQKVILKV
-399 PRHEKTGLLIFR
+399 PKHEKAGLLIFR
-411 KLSWIILLIILI
+411 RISWIILLIILI
-423 VSALAGYWVI
+423 VSALIGYFYI
-433 FLN
+433 YK

>member
-1 MVTKSSIWTKL
+1 MI
-12 SFVKKIIM
+12 
-20 VRFLG
+20 RFLG
-25 FVLIF
+25 FILIF
-30 FTIFFSRAISI
+30 LSIFISRAISI

-56 LFPKRICEKIY
+56 LFPKRICDNIY
-67 DKSTFGSVKKLTD
+67 DKSTFGTEKKLKED
-80 DITLRNYFNLKRI
+80 VTLKNFFNLKRI
-93 DLDEQNSTLSLF
+93 NLDEQNSTLSLF

-111 FYTEPKLNLII
+111 YYTEPKLNLII

-134 SSINKKVIEAKT
+134 SAINKKVIEAKT

-168 QMTFQDSTKVESN
+168 QMTYQDSTKVESN
-181 VKPKILIFYDGTIEY
+181 IDPKILIFYDGTVEY

-201 VVSYN
+201 VVTYN
-206 ISDFDYKRYP
+206 ISDFNYKKYP

-224 VIYSKI
+224 VVYSKV

-237 ASDKFKI
+237 ASNKFKI
-244 LNDEMREVNFTN
+244 LNDEMRKVNFTN

-293 IERNSISFVFKFI
+293 IQRNSISFVFKFI

-321 VPFEFYRISVCITLV
+321 LPFEFYRISVCITLV

-350 IPDMP
+350 IPNMP

-391 SQTDILKV
+391 GQKDILKI
-399 PRHEKTGLLIFR
+399 PRDEKTGLLKFR
-411 KLSWIILLIILI
+411 RISWMILLIILI
-423 VSALAGYWVI
+423 ISALTGYFYI
-433 FLN
+433 YK